1 MTTPASTTE
10 SEDAE
15 VAEIARPFIDALNR
29 LLASA
34 PEHEENHRLLHKG
47 KLRVNLLTIAREAD
61 RSRTNYVNHP
71 KILEALKEALPSGHP
86 LRRKLEKESPPEKAP
101 RPVDPTKPWRDE
113 VTRLASEL
121 KQSRTKNAELLLYIR
136 QLEQK
141 LKTALKPA
149 EKVQPIDLARA
160 KRLIAK
166 NREDARR
173 KF

>member
-1 MTTPASTTE
+1 MTNPAST
-10 SEDAE
+10 SDIEDADIP
-15 VAEIARPFIDALNR
+15 EIALPFTDALAR
-29 LLASA
+29 LLANA
-34 PEHEENHRLLHKG
+34 PEQEENHRLLKTG

-71 KILEALKEALPSGHP
+71 EILEALKNVLPENHP
-86 LRRKLEKESPPEKAP
+86 LRRKLENESPPEKAP

-113 VTRLASEL
+113 VTRLTSEL

-141 LKTALKPA
+141 LKTALNPV